1 MGRHTK
7 DNMPIETYEKG
18 KKVSWTA
25 IQYLLAAAA
34 YGGRITDELDRRL
47 ITVYAK
53 EIFDDD
59 LISATER
66 WIPKG
71 TQGFNNYRYPADEMS
86 VKTTADQANIFIPE
100 FFLEA
105 IQTQMEDFDPPEAFG
120 QHTNAQ
126 INSQIL
132 ESLEL
137 LDDILSLQ
145 PVKSASGGITQ
156 EERTLAETE
165 RIKEKVPQEIDV
177 AALKFRFRNDENP
190 LNVVLI
196 QEI

>member
-1 MGRHTK
+1 M
-7 DNMPIETYEKG
+7 DSN
-18 KKVSWTA
+18 S
-25 IQYLLAAAA
+25 YLLAAAN

-47 ITVYAK
+47 INVYAK

-59 LISATER
+59 LIAPER
-66 WIPKG
+66 WRPKG
-71 TQGFNNYRYPADEMS
+71 SQGFNNYQYPADEMN
-86 VKTTADQANIFIPE
+86 VKNTTDQASIFVPE

-105 IQTQMEDFDPPEAFG
+105 VQSQMEDLDPPEAFG

-126 INSQIL
+126 INSQIM

-137 LDDILSLQ
+137 LEDILSLQ
-145 PVKSASGGITQ
+145 PVKTSTGGVSQ
-156 EERTLAETE
+156 EDRTLAEVE
-165 RIKEKVPQEIDV
+165 RIKEKIPTAIDV